1 MGPLMKPPRT
11 RLTCR
16 AHNRYSPSIAL
27 WEHFFGTT
35 NRPLPCHQRLAST
48 IAEITQDGTEG
59 DAQFE
64 PDNAL
69 EEHDQ
74 HIAPAPQIRRMTTV
88 KGTWRP
94 SKVDA
99 SIARNLQYVYATRQ
113 SSMNDVEELLAA
125 ARAAFQDGRDYEGAV
140 VQSIQHPTPVKE
152 SALPWSLPKEDM
164 NIGGIER

>member
-1 MGPLMKPPRT
+1 MKPPRT

-16 AHNRYSPSIAL
+16 AHNCYSPSIAL

-35 NRPLPCHQRLAST
+35 NRPLPCYQRLAST
-48 IAEITQDGTEG
+48 IAEITRDGTEG
-59 DAQFE
+59 DAQLE

-74 HIAPAPQIRRMTTV
+74 HIAPAPQVRRMTTV

-113 SSMNDVEELLAA
+113 SSMNDVEPDQPSRTAETTK
-125 ARAAFQDGRDYEGAV
+125 ARWCSLYSTRRLSKRVRCRGAFLKR
-140 VQSIQHPTPVKE
+140 I
-152 SALPWSLPKEDM
+152 
-164 NIGGIER
+164 